1 MKQTA
6 KELSKKERG
15 EEKTGGAF
23 CIDWRDMEETRNL
36 KNNEAENETE
46 KEANMR
52 EKNEE
57 SASQTDLN
65 DGEKLEKNGPVN
77 EVSDEQLAKEGAT
90 AVKDSSV
97 VEKGETSAP
106 VKKLEALIPNQIEA
120 GTEKERKKTV
130 TFAPASLVHKQAAVS
145 SAAVQGTSGGTSKEC
160 KRKISSLNDGELKK
174 RIRLKQKK
182 KKKRRQAS
190 KL

>member
-1 MKQTA
+1 
-6 KELSKKERG
+6 
-15 EEKTGGAF
+15 
-23 CIDWRDMEETRNL
+23 MEETRNL
-36 KNNEAENETE
+36 KNNEGENERE

-57 SASQTDLN
+57 ESASQMDLD
-65 DGEKLEKNGPVN
+65 DGEKLENNGPVN

-106 VKKLEALIPNQIEA
+106 VKKPEALIPNQMEA

-145 SAAVQGTSGGTSKEC
+145 STAVQGTSGGTSKES
-160 KRKISSLNDGELKK
+160 KRKISSLSDGELKK
-174 RIRLKQKK
+174 RIRLKQKTKK
-182 KKKRRQAS
+182 KKKRRRAS